1 MDSRPTP
8 VQDIVKIVI
17 PRNSLVVLCGP
28 AGCGKSTF
36 AAKHFLPTQV
46 VSSDDCRAQLSDDAT
61 NQEITV
67 LAFQLM
73 HFIVESRLR
82 LGRLTV
88 ADATNLKREDRRPM
102 IELANRVGF
111 NLAAIV
117 FNVSLDICLARN
129 AGRAR
134 TIPSEAIR
142 AQHSL
147 VQPTL
152 ASIKHE
158 GFHYAFVLDERQQGL
173 VEIEVGT
180 KVRRYRTVRR
190 RGRPM

>member
-1 MDSRPTP
+1 MSTL
-8 VQDIVKIVI
+8 VLDIVKIVI

-36 AAKHFLPTQV
+36 ALKHFLPTQV
-46 VSSDDCRAQLSDDAT
+46 VSSDDCRARLSDDAT
-61 NQEITV
+61 NQEITA

-73 HFIVESRLR
+73 HFIMERRLG

-102 IELANRVGF
+102 IELANRFGF

-117 FNVSLDICLARN
+117 FNVPLNVCLSRN

-134 TIPSEAIR
+134 AIPADAIVG
-142 AQHSL
+142 QHSL

-152 ASIKHE
+152 ASIKQE
-158 GFHYAFVLDERQQGL
+158 GFHYAYVLDEKQQES
-173 VEIEVGT
+173 VEIEAGT
-180 KVRRYRTVRR
+180 
-190 RGRPM
+190 